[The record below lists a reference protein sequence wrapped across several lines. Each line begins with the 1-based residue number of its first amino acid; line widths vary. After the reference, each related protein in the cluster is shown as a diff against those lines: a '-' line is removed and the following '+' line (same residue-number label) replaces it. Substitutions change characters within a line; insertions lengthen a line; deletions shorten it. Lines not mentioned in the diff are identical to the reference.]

1 MQIGVMRSYVQPAR
15 FDEGSIA
22 LLYILHFFFG
32 AVRRDNDVH
41 STGGTQRRA
50 FDERSDVYSFSIVM
64 WEMVTSK
71 VLICFLCIV
80 FYVRLCVIC
89 GRGQNFYACLKIFL

>member
-1 MQIGVMRSYVQPAR
+1 MMY
-15 FDEGSIA
+15 IA
-22 LLYILHFFFG
+22 PE
-32 AVRRDNDVH
+32 VH
-41 STGGTQRRA
+41 RGEP

>member
-50 FDERSDVYSFSIVM
+50 F
-64 WEMVTSK
+64 
-71 VLICFLCIV
+71 
-80 FYVRLCVIC
+80 
-89 GRGQNFYACLKIFL
+89 